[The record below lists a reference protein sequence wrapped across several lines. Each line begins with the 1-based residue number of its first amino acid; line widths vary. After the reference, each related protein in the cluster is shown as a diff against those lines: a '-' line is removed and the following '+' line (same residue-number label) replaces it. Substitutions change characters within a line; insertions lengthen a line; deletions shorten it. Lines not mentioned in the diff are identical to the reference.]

1 LPDNVID
8 AWFCGLRFEIPAGWC
23 QRLPKT
29 GLLTLF
35 YCREQGTIDQLVAS
49 EHPSSLPLNFKLFQ
63 PAGTDWCVEEKK
75 FQIKAK
81 LQLVF
86 PSAEACFKKL
96 DTDGGGSLDRSEI
109 SRGLRDNGIWLF
121 PDELVAFLDWLDQD
135 GGGEVE
141 LDELEAFWNEVKV
154 KIDADY
160 DDYEEPGEAPVLAN
174 GDVAAGDADAC
185 EECEESQLDP
195 SGCSIDDPSGFSID
209 GEQLVMQL
217 PIVVEE

>member
-1 LPDNVID
+1 M
-8 AWFCGLRFEIPAGWC
+8 
-23 QRLPKT
+23 
-29 GLLTLF
+29 
-35 YCREQGTIDQLVAS
+35 AS

>member
-1 LPDNVID
+1 LSDNVID

-23 QRLPKT
+23 QRLPKE

-35 YCREQGTIDQLVAS
+35 YCREQGTIDKLVEG
-49 EHPSSLPLNFKLFQ
+49 EHPDSVPLNYKLFQ
-63 PAGTDWCVEEKK
+63 PAGTEWCVEEKK

-81 LQLVF
+81 LQQVF
-86 PSAEACFKKL
+86 PSAEACFNKL

-141 LDELEAFWNEVKV
+141 LDELEAFWNQVKV
-154 KIDADY
+154 KFDEDLV
-160 DDYEEPGEAPVLAN
+160 DWEP
-174 GDVAAGDADAC
+174 ADAPAMGGG
-185 EECEESQLDP
+185 ENAEGGQRSPTQA
-195 SGCSIDDPSGFSID
+195 SAID
-209 GEQLVMQL
+209 GN
-217 PIVVEE
+217 EEKES